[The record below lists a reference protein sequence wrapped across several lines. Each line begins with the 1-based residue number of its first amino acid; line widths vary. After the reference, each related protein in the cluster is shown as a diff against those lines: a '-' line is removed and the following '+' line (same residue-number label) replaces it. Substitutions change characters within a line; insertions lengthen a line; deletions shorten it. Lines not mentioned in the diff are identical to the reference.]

1 MSDTTYSFVYDR
13 SSADLAFH
21 GIAVRELT
29 LSILAA
35 IPPESNW
42 DGCVVYRGPSP
53 LDGADICLATQGPAA
68 DTIQLRLIEAL
79 EQQGVRILQVYEGG
93 PEITEPM
100 MNAVE
105 VAIRAY
111 DPCLSCATHAL
122 GQMPLEVSLFD
133 AENNLLDSRRT

>member
-13 SSADLAFH
+13 TSADSAFH
-21 GIAVRELT
+21 GIAVRELM

-35 IPPESNW
+35 TPPESHW

-53 LDGADICLATQGPAA
+53 LEGATVCVATRGPAA

-93 PEITEPM
+93 PEITEP
-100 MNAVE
+100 
-105 VAIRAY
+105 I
-111 DPCLSCATHAL
+111 ATAQN
-122 GQMPLEVSLFD
+122 GKWSAP
-133 AENNLLDSRRT
+133 